1 MNTPVPAGRAA
12 SASTHPAPLHASPP
26 RLGTTDPVVDRPG
39 ARSPAPTC
47 AAASRAVRTH
57 AAPLRK
63 AGARPAARLRLA
75 LACTAALAATAAL
88 APASVHAQ
96 AWPSRPIR
104 LIVPFAP
111 GGGSDIVART
121 INVRLPALLG
131 VPVVIENRAGAGGN
145 LGAEVVARAAPDG
158 YTLLVAN
165 NSLTANL
172 ALYRKLPYDPFRDFA
187 PVAMG
192 ATSPN
197 MILTHPALP
206 AKTVADLI
214 ALARAKPGE
223 LTFGSPGAGTPSHL
237 AGEMFMSR
245 AKVKLNHIPY
255 KGAGPLIVDQMAG
268 HVVLSFTAPLV
279 SKPFIDAGRLRPIAV
294 TSERRWALAPNLPTV
309 AESGFPGFDMV
320 AWFAF
325 FAPTGTPREVID
337 RLAADI
343 GRAVQSPEVRER
355 FTGQGIEATPGSP
368 EELAAFI
375 RRDYDATA
383 RLIRELKITLD

>member
-1 MNTPVPAGRAA
+1 MTLRALVA
-12 SASTHPAPLHASPP
+12 LTL
-26 RLGTTDPVVDRPG
+26 
-39 ARSPAPTC
+39 
-47 AAASRAVRTH
+47 AAAAV
-57 AAPLRK
+57 A
-63 AGARPAARLRLA
+63 
-75 LACTAALAATAAL
+75 
-88 APASVHAQ
+88 AQ
-96 AWPSRPIR
+96 AQPQDDYPSRPIR
-104 LIVPFAP
+104 LITPAAP
-111 GGGSDIVART
+111 GGTTDILARLT
-121 INVRLPALLG
+121 AAKLTESMRQQVL
-131 VPVVIENRAGAGGN
+131 VDNRASASGINAG
-145 LGAEVVARAAPDG
+145 EITARAAPDG

>member
-1 MNTPVPAGRAA
+1 MTRLPRR
-12 SASTHPAPLHASPP
+12 SAVACALALLS
-26 RLGTTDPVVDRPG
+26 
-39 ARSPAPTC
+39 SPA
-47 AAASRAVRTH
+47 AF
-57 AAPLRK
+57 
-63 AGARPAARLRLA
+63 
-75 LACTAALAATAAL
+75 
-88 APASVHAQ
+88 AQ
-96 AWPSRPIR
+96 AYPSKPIR
-104 LIVPFAP
+104 MIVPFAA
-111 GGGSDIVART
+111 GSATDQIGRAFGER
-121 INVRLPALLG
+121 IAPALG
-131 VPVVIENRAGAGGN
+131 QPVVIDNRPGANGM
-145 LGAEVVARAAPDG
+145 LGADAVAKAAPDG